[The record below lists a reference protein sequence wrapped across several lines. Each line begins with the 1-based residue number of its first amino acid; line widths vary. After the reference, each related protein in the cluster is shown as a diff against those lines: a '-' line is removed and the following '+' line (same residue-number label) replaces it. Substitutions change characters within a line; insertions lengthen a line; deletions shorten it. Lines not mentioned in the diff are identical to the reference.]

1 MNCHSLT
8 GQMMSSPEALT
19 NPEQAHK
26 KPEISKLITVN
37 SHGITVK
44 VDQDKFN
51 DLELFDMIDEIQSGN
66 VFKMPKLIRRIFD
79 NDYQKV
85 LDGLKGKDGIVTA
98 DKASEFLIEVLSQIG
113 PNFSRS

>member
-1 MNCHSLT
+1 
-8 GQMMSSPEALT
+8 MSNQEVLV
-19 NPEQAHK
+19 NPEVAQASPDIK
-26 KPEISKLITVN
+26 KAITVT

-44 VDQDKFN
+44 VDQEKFN

-66 VFKMPKLIRRIFD
+66 VFKMPKLMRCIFGD
-79 NDYQKV
+79 DHQMV
-85 LDGLKGKDGIVTA
+85 LDGLREESGVVTA